1 MTNHVAVAI
10 PGDLDTPTGGYAYD
24 RRVIDELGALGWEVE
39 HIPLGPS
46 FPTPTTEDMSDAAQV
61 LHSVSPDTPLVI
73 DGLALGALEPSVV
86 AEIAAPIV
94 ALIHHPLA
102 HEGGLGDARREYLH
116 ATEQANLAMS
126 AAVVVTSPHTAM
138 LLQTDYGVPESAITV
153 AEPGTD
159 RPTDARM
166 PSSPPLIL
174 SVGSQIRRK
183 GHDVL
188 VQALGMISE
197 LEWRAVVAGDARD
210 QAVASELVELIAAHG
225 LQERV
230 EIPGAVNSDSLHGLY
245 REASVF
251 ALATRF
257 EGYGMVFSEAMTYG
271 LPIVTCR
278 TGAVPD
284 TVGEGG
290 ALLVAPD
297 DPAGMAAAL
306 TTVLTDVEVA
316 ASLASASSAAGL
328 TLPRW
333 EETGR
338 QIAATLNAVMEG
350 RS

>member
-1 MTNHVAVAI
+1 MTGRVAVAI

-24 RRVIDELGALGWEVE
+24 RRVIDELGALGWDVT
-39 HIPLGPS
+39 HIALGSS
-46 FPTPTTEDMSDAAQV
+46 FPEPSAEDMSEAAQ
-61 LHSVSPDTPLVI
+61 LLYSVPRDTPLVI
-73 DGLALGALEPSVV
+73 DGLALGALEPALV
-86 AEIAAPIV
+86 AEIAAPVI

-102 HEGGLGDARREYLH
+102 HEGRLDDARREYLH
-116 ATEQANLAMS
+116 ATERANLAVS

-138 LLQTDYGVPESAITV
+138 LLQTDYGVPESAVTV

-159 RPTDARM
+159 RPSDARV
-166 PSSPPLIL
+166 PSNPPLIL

-188 VQALGMISE
+188 VQALGLISD

-210 QAVASELVELIAAHG
+210 QAIAGNLVELIAAEG
-225 LQERV
+225 LQGRV
-230 EIPGAVNSDSLHGLY
+230 ELQGAVNSDTLHGLY

-290 ALLVAPD
+290 AILVAPD

-328 TLPRW
+328 ALPTW

>member
-1 MTNHVAVAI
+1 MSRPVAVAI

-24 RRVIDELGALGWEVE
+24 RRVIEELGALGWDVE

-61 LHSVSPDTPLVI
+61 LQSVSPDTPLVI

-102 HEGGLGDARREYLH
+102 QEGVLGDARREYLH
-116 ATEQANLAMS
+116 ATEQANLAKCR
-126 AAVVVTSPHTAM
+126 AVVVTSPHTAM
-138 LLQTDYGVPESAITV
+138 LLQTEYGVPADVLTV

-159 RPTDARM
+159 PPTGSRH
-166 PSSPPLIL
+166 PSAPPLIL

-188 VQALGMISE
+188 IRALGLVSE
-197 LEWRAVVAGDARD
+197 LEWRAVIAGEPRD
-210 QAVASELVELIAAHG
+210 QVFAKEIVGLVSAEGLEGRIEL
-225 LQERV
+225 
-230 EIPGAVNSDSLHGLY
+230 PGAVDSHTLHELY

-257 EGYGMVFSEAMTYG
+257 EGYGMVFSEAMSYG
-271 LPIVTCR
+271 LPIVTCQ

-284 TVGEGG
+284 TVGEGA
-290 ALLVAPD
+290 ALLVEPD
-297 DPAGMAAAL
+297 NHEALADALRAVLTDPDVEASLAAASIAAGSRVPRWRDTGLGFAAAL
-306 TTVLTDVEVA
+306 
-316 ASLASASSAAGL
+316 
-328 TLPRW
+328 
-333 EETGR
+333 
-338 QIAATLNAVMEG
+338 EG
-350 RS
+350 VRGMRS